1 MNKIKKGLFWFIL
14 IQPFLDIYFFYVPPV
29 TNIFPFSPSTI
40 IRMIFL
46 GILFLLFWRQ
56 KKGDLKVKFILSY
69 SLLLVAYF
77 IVHLQHIAHMY
88 TLSPD
93 TLGISVPGEIFYV
106 IRMVVP
112 LIVLL
117 ISSHISFNERD
128 LQKIVYTLVGLIS
141 GSIVITNIFK
151 VSLASYGGGWIHG
164 SIFTWT
170 SHQYSF
176 YGLASKGLFYF
187 ANSIS
192 AIEVMLLPLL
202 MYYVIKKISWLN
214 ITLIFTHFLALCMI
228 GTKTAFF
235 GFILT
240 MVMMLII
247 YLYFTFIKKELTFS
261 IKVIAS
267 IILLLGLSVALLP
280 ISPTMNRSQSNEYV
294 ANTRESD
301 KKSVKERDKELAEHV
316 KTNGKETKVMK
327 YIRKNYFKYSL
338 EPRFVESNYSYRVD
352 PNFWL
357 DVMKWPLADRINY
370 RKIETA
376 MLNRVKKV
384 SNNRLDDWLGIG
396 YTRMNKIFNLERD
409 FVSQWYSM
417 GYIGVLLLI
426 MPYVFI
432 LLWAIFQVLSSYQN
446 KFTFKN
452 VSYLVAIGLMLALS
466 LYSGNVMDFLMDT
479 ILLAFFEGQLMKELA
494 SC

>member
-1 MNKIKKGLFWFIL
+1 MSKIKTGLFWFIL
-14 IQPFLDIYFFYVPPV
+14 IQPFLDIYFFYVPPII
-29 TNIFPFSPSTI
+29 NIFPFSPSTI

-56 KKGDLKVKFILSY
+56 KKGELKIKFIFSY
-69 SLLLVAYF
+69 VALLIIYF
-77 IVHLQHIAHMY
+77 LIHLQRIYHVY

-93 TLGISVPGEIFYV
+93 TLGISISGELFYI
-106 IRMVVP
+106 IRMIVP
-112 LIVLL
+112 LVVLL
-117 ISSHISFNERD
+117 ISSHVKFNEQN
-128 LQKIVYTLVGLIS
+128 LKQIIYGLVGLIS
-141 GSIVITNIFK
+141 GSIVITNFFK
-151 VSLASYGGGWIHG
+151 ISLASYGGGWIHG
-164 SIFTWT
+164 SIFTWA
-170 SHQYSF
+170 SHRYSF

-192 AIEVMLLPLL
+192 AVEVMLLPLL
-202 MYYVIKKISWLN
+202 MYYVIKRVSWINL
-214 ITLIFTHFLALCMI
+214 ILIFTHFLALFMI
-228 GTKTAFF
+228 GTKTASF

-240 MVMMLII
+240 MIIMLFI
-247 YLYFTFIKKELTFS
+247 YLYFSFVKKEFTFS
-261 IKVIAS
+261 IKIVA
-267 IILLLGLSVALLP
+267 IIGLLLGLSAVLLP

-294 ANTRESD
+294 ASTRESD
-301 KKSVKERDKELAEHV
+301 KESLKNRDKELAEHA
-316 KTNGKETKVMK
+316 KTKGKETKLMK
-327 YIRKNYFKYSL
+327 YIRKNYSKYSL
-338 EPRFVESNYSYRVD
+338 ESRFLESNYSYRVD
-352 PNFWL
+352 PQFWL
-357 DVMKWPLADRINY
+357 SVMKWPLADRINY
-370 RKIETA
+370 RKIETS

-384 SNNRLDDWLGIG
+384 SNNPLDDWLGIG

-426 MPYVFI
+426 MPYVCV
-432 LLWAIFQVLSSYQN
+432 LLWAIFKVIYSYQD

-452 VSYLVAIGLMLALS
+452 ISYLLAIGLILALS